1 MHNWIILGPNFC
13 PIYDYVSKKLTD
25 TQNNTIRFSGQ
36 HTDLEEGHM
45 GRSHSSLVAD
55 F

>member
-1 MHNWIILGPNFC
+1 MTR
-13 PIYDYVSKKLTD
+13 KT
-25 TQNNTIRFSGQ
+25 TQYTSIQHSGK